1 MLLSHCNVSK
11 DDVAYAAA
19 ANRSDGAAMPVCEE
33 TVLDEDVVRAT
44 RRVARLN
51 RNRVIAIRDVH
62 VMDVNVM
69 RV

>member
-1 MLLSHCNVSK
+1 
-11 DDVAYAAA
+11 
-19 ANRSDGAAMPVCEE
+19 MPVCEE

-62 VMDVNVM
+62 VVYVNVM